1 MRWCDVRLAGGLWGE
16 IATGQVAAAPRR
28 VRETIIA
35 RVLIIDDDAAFA
47 EALRAHLDTIAGIEI
62 AGVAHG
68 GTEGVE
74 LALARDPDV
83 ILVDALM
90 PELDGFEVIRRVR
103 ARGSTAKAIVMS
115 GGEPVEISE
124 EALAVRADA
133 YLAKLAI
140 YDLIA
145 GVIDKLAQPEETALP
160 AASRDRLAPARRR

>member
-1 MRWCDVRLAGGLWGE
+1 
-16 IATGQVAAAPRR
+16 
-28 VRETIIA
+28 
-35 RVLIIDDDAAFA
+35 
-47 EALRAHLDTIAGIEI
+47 
-62 AGVAHG
+62 
-68 GTEGVE
+68 
-74 LALARDPDV
+74 LARDPDV